1 MSFFAFNLIGNA
13 LDSFQEA
20 QNITSD
26 NISNVSTTGASRQ
39 EADIV
44 QGVPIA
50 GSPFLPDSGGSPG
63 TQGEGAVVKQ
73 ITRIHQ
79 DSYDGLYRGASSS
92 QYFYT
97 EEQSQLSTLQGNF
110 GEPSN
115 GVNSAFSSLQ
125 TAIASAANQTGAS
138 ASTQAYRQSVLQA
151 ATTFAT
157 ALNTASTAISNQESS
172 VVTQGTSLV
181 QQANTLINQIATLN
195 GQIRS
200 LTVAGTNPNT
210 YLDERDNAI
219 DQLAQLLPTS
229 TALQPNGSAL
239 VTVNGRALVNDTEA
253 YDLAPPVIG
262 TASDGTASLVVGFA
276 NDPDP
281 DNPTPIPLGSGQ
293 LGALTDLY
301 NNKLVPYG
309 QQLDKFASSTADEI
323 NRVTQA
329 GVDGNGN
336 DGSPLFEKAAGSTSI
351 TAASITVAI
360 SQNDPNELA
369 LGVIST
375 AAGSLTANMA
385 SANNTVTTADAI
397 DGNTDLYNPGPAGG
411 LTGTL
416 NIAVDGT
423 TQTFSYNTGAGG
435 NSSTIADFMTNFN
448 AGHYGV
454 TASFDA
460 TAQQIVFTRD
470 PNNTDAVHR
479 ALQGA
484 NATTPEFT
492 ITDSN
497 PTGSPATQGY
507 PAGSLLQA
515 LGASSLSGVPQT
527 ALNAFGQS
535 NNGAAN
541 ALTTLFST
549 QVGIGAL
556 QTTASAVSSATAG
569 SVTITQPAGAPG
581 AFSTVDVGQVLTIVH
596 DAGQVGQT
604 EQTVAVTAVDRLNG
618 TITVNATDPVAVG
631 DAISTT
637 PQQTLGAAYQSLVTQ
652 MGLDV
657 QTAATGVSTQTTLA
671 SSINASRQSVDGINI
686 DEETQNLLMYQNAYS
701 AAAKTLE
708 TLNTMM
714 QTTLGLIG
722 GSS

>member
-1 MSFFAFNLIGNA
+1 V
-13 LDSFQEA
+13 A
-20 QNITSD
+20 Q
-26 NISNVSTTGASRQ
+26 
-39 EADIV
+39 
-44 QGVPIA
+44 
-50 GSPFLPDSGGSPG
+50 GS
-63 TQGEGAVVKQ
+63 
-73 ITRIHQ
+73 
-79 DSYDGLYRGASSS
+79 
-92 QYFYT
+92 
-97 EEQSQLSTLQGNF
+97 
-110 GEPSN
+110 
-115 GVNSAFSSLQ
+115 
-125 TAIASAANQTGAS
+125 
-138 ASTQAYRQSVLQA
+138 
-151 ATTFAT
+151 
-157 ALNTASTAISNQESS
+157 
-172 VVTQGTSLV
+172 SLV

-210 YLDERDNAI
+210 YLDQRDNAI
-219 DQLAQLLPTS
+219 DQLSHLLPTT

-253 YDLAPPVIG
+253 YDLAVPVVG
-262 TASDGTASLVVGFA
+262 TASDGTPALVVGFA

-281 DNPTPIPLGSGQ
+281 DNPTAIPLGTGQ

-301 NNKLVPYG
+301 NNKLIPYG
-309 QQLDKFASSTADEI
+309 QQLDKFASSAATEI
-323 NRVTQA
+323 NRIMQA
-329 GVDGNGN
+329 GIDGNGN
-336 DGSPLFEKAAGSTSI
+336 NGTPLFEEASGSTSI

-360 SQNDPNELA
+360 NINDPGQLS

-375 AAGSLTANMA
+375 GAGNLTTSMA
-385 SANNTVTTADAI
+385 SANNTVTASAAI
-397 DGNTDLYNPGPAGG
+397 DGNTDLYNPGPAAG

-416 NIAVDGT
+416 TIAVDGT
-423 TQTFSYNTGAGG
+423 SQSFAYNTAASG
-435 NSSTIADFMTNFN
+435 NSATVASFMTNFN
-448 AGHYGV
+448 DGHYGV

-460 TAQQIVFTRD
+460 TSQQIIFTRD

-497 PTGSPATQGY
+497 ATGSPATQGY

-515 LGASSLSGVPQT
+515 LGASAISGVTQT
-527 ALNAFGQS
+527 ASNAFGAA

-541 ALTTLFST
+541 ALTTLFTSN
-549 QVGIGAL
+549 VGIGAL
-556 QTTASAVSSATAG
+556 QTTASAVSSATSG
-569 SVTITQPAGAPG
+569 PVTITQPTGAPG
-581 AFSTVDVGQVLTIVH
+581 AFATVNVGQTITIVH

-604 EQTVAVTAVDRLNG
+604 IQSVAVTAVDRLNG
-618 TITVNATDPVAVG
+618 TITVDATDPVAVG

-637 PQQTLGAAYQSLVTQ
+637 PQQTLGAAYQGLVTQ

-657 QTAATGVSTQTTLA
+657 STATTGVSTQSALA
-671 SSINASRQSVDGINI
+671 SSIDNSRQSVDGINI
-686 DEETQNLLMYQNAYS
+686 DEETQNLLMYQNAYN

-714 QTTLGLIG
+714 QTTLGLVG

>member
-1 MSFFAFNLIGNA
+1 
-13 LDSFQEA
+13 
-20 QNITSD
+20 
-26 NISNVSTTGASRQ
+26 
-39 EADIV
+39 
-44 QGVPIA
+44 
-50 GSPFLPDSGGSPG
+50 
-63 TQGEGAVVKQ
+63 
-73 ITRIHQ
+73 
-79 DSYDGLYRGASSS
+79 
-92 QYFYT
+92 
-97 EEQSQLSTLQGNF
+97 
-110 GEPSN
+110 
-115 GVNSAFSSLQ
+115 
-125 TAIASAANQTGAS
+125 
-138 ASTQAYRQSVLQA
+138 
-151 ATTFAT
+151 
-157 ALNTASTAISNQESS
+157 
-172 VVTQGTSLV
+172 
-181 QQANTLINQIATLN
+181 
-195 GQIRS
+195 
-200 LTVAGTNPNT
+200 
-210 YLDERDNAI
+210 
-219 DQLAQLLPTS
+219 
-229 TALQPNGSAL
+229 
-239 VTVNGRALVNDTEA
+239 
-253 YDLAPPVIG
+253 
-262 TASDGTASLVVGFA
+262 
-276 NDPDP
+276 
-281 DNPTPIPLGSGQ
+281 
-293 LGALTDLY
+293 
-301 NNKLVPYG
+301 
-309 QQLDKFASSTADEI
+309 
-323 NRVTQA
+323 
-329 GVDGNGN
+329 
-336 DGSPLFEKAAGSTSI
+336 
-351 TAASITVAI
+351 
-360 SQNDPNELA
+360 
-369 LGVIST
+369 
-375 AAGSLTANMA
+375 
-385 SANNTVTTADAI
+385 
-397 DGNTDLYNPGPAGG
+397 
-411 LTGTL
+411 
-416 NIAVDGT
+416 
-423 TQTFSYNTGAGG
+423 
-435 NSSTIADFMTNFN
+435 
-448 AGHYGV
+448 
-454 TASFDA
+454 
-460 TAQQIVFTRD
+460 
-470 PNNTDAVHR
+470 VHR